1 MGYTWHHK
9 ISKLLPFFHTAFFG
23 FFATQMARVKSC
35 VLKQACS
42 SPPCRF
48 HREEPN
54 TILKTRIRDARAR
67 IRKTRQATARKA
79 LQILCSLKFTRKHHL
94 VFSDD
99 PPLYCDHVKIVESG
113 FARPLYIAV
122 SDSDKNRV
130 EWIAIQLRQF
140 LPDLCRVFVG
150 VYDDAGCNGCPLC
163 CSSPDV
169 QRKRRQEGFAA
180 YKECMAVFD
189 SEEEAKR
196 HLAKCS

>member
-9 ISKLLPFFHTAFFG
+9 ISKLLVPHPFLCN
-23 FFATQMARVKSC
+23 QMARVKSC
-35 VLKQACS
+35 VLKQAVVFS
-42 SPPCRF
+42 SPSCRF
-48 HREEPN
+48 QREEPN
-54 TILKTRIRDARAR
+54 KILKTRIRDARAR
-67 IRKTRQATARKA
+67 IWKTRQATARKA
-79 LQILCSLKFTRKHHL
+79 LQILCSLHFTRKNSI

-99 PPLYCDHVKIVESG
+99 PPLYGDHVKIVEPG

-150 VYDDAGCNGCPLC
+150 FFDETGCNGCPSC
-163 CSSPDV
+163 FSSPEV
-169 QRKRRQEGFAA
+169 QRKRRQEGLAA

-189 SEEEAKR
+189 SEGEAKR
-196 HLAKCS
+196 YLEKCS